1 MAPERRRT
9 DLPDEFLTARQVMDF
24 VATEAVVALDRYE
37 RSFAAGDREQPH
49 QSARRLAYWWKM
61 LRMDE
66 VDFGPDP
73 TDAQRILA
81 AAGSIATGDRT
92 SSGLRMRDAFQ
103 LARTRARIDDGVTL
117 STGVDK
123 LRSDFEAVYGGRMP
137 EPDAGVWLKKSLTRL
152 AKASVLAEVLAVPA
166 EVTLSK
172 RVRDTANELVEQG
185 QKLVDSQRRLQ
196 RAQSVSIPTR
206 GEALRQQAGLSSL
219 GVLNS
224 VAFDQ
229 AHLPWML
236 EMALKAPGGILVAYE
251 TLRLWSD
258 RRSAIQELESA
269 QAALRA
275 SRPGVVSTLDT
286 VGEVPP
292 RDVKAVRTARSR
304 GPGPER

>member
-1 MAPERRRT
+1 MAPEPRRT
-9 DLPDEFLTARQVMDF
+9 DLPDELVTARQVMDF
-24 VATEAVVALDRYE
+24 VTAEAVVALDRYE
-37 RSFAAGDREQPH
+37 KSFAAGDREQPQ
-49 QSARRLAYWWKM
+49 QSARRLAYWWKI
-61 LRMDE
+61 LKMDE

-81 AAGSIATGDRT
+81 AAGSIVTGDRT
-92 SSGLRMRDAFQ
+92 PSGLRMRDAFQ
-103 LARTRARIDDGVTL
+103 LARTRARVDDGVTL

-172 RVRDTANELVEQG
+172 RVRDTANELVDQG
-185 QKLVDSQRRLQ
+185 QKLVDSQRRVAK
-196 RAQSVSIPTR
+196 AQAVPIPTL
-206 GEALRQQAGLSSL
+206 GQAASQQAGISAV

-224 VAFDQ
+224 TAVDQ
-229 AHLPWML
+229 GHLPWML
-236 EMALKAPGGILVAYE
+236 EMALKAPGGVWVAYQ

-258 RRSAIQELESA
+258 RRSAMQELESA

-275 SRPGVVSTLDT
+275 SRPGVISTLDAA
-286 VGEVPP
+286 GQVPS

-304 GPGPER
+304 STGPER